1 VFINGLPCAVEYIDE
16 KVEDLGTEDA
26 MERSRELD
34 D

>member
-1 VFINGLPCAVEYIDE
+1 VEDIDE